1 MVRKGEKIM
10 KIAYQTAGQ
19 FRVSLVLASVLMFFV
34 LVVSPAQAEE
44 QAGGLSAIKK
54 GVDSTAQGAQL
65 KAGEGVTLET
75 AVGSIINSAL
85 GLVGMVLFGY
95 LLYGGYK
102 YMTAAGDSAAV
113 TKALGIIRNAIIGIV
128 IISMSYLA
136 TSFILEQLITSQGAT
151 EQTGG

>member
-1 MVRKGEKIM
+1 MLNKQIF
-10 KIAYQTAGQ
+10 GQ
-19 FRVSLVLASVLMFFV
+19 LRIGLGLASVLMFFV
-34 LVVSPAQAEE
+34 LAISSVQAAE
-44 QAGGLSAIKK
+44 QTGGLSAIKK

-65 KAGEGVTLET
+65 KAGEGVTLES
-75 AVGSIINSAL
+75 AIGNIINSAL
-85 GLVGMVLFGY
+85 GLVGVVLFGY

-136 TSFILEQLITSQGAT
+136 TSFILDQLILSQGTTTQLPAT
-151 EQTGG
+151 Q

>member
-1 MVRKGEKIM
+1 M
-10 KIAYQTAGQ
+10 
-19 FRVSLVLASVLMFFV
+19 LASVLMFFV
-34 LVVSPAQAEE
+34 LAVSSVQAAE

-65 KAGEGVTLET
+65 KAGEGVTLES
-75 AVGSIINSAL
+75 AIGNIINSAL
-85 GLVGMVLFGY
+85 GLVGVVLFGY

-136 TSFILEQLITSQGAT
+136 TGFILDQLILSQGTTTQLPAT
-151 EQTGG
+151 Q

>member
-1 MVRKGEKIM
+1 MLNKQIF
-10 KIAYQTAGQ
+10 GQ
-19 FRVSLVLASVLMFFV
+19 LRISLVLASMLMFFV
-34 LVVSPAQAEE
+34 LAVSSAQAEE
-44 QAGGLSAIKK
+44 QTGGLSAIKK

-65 KAGEGVTLET
+65 KAGEGVTLES
-75 AVGSIINSAL
+75 AIGSIINSAL
-85 GLVGMVLFGY
+85 GLVGIVLFGY

-136 TSFILEQLITSQGAT
+136 TGFILDQLIASQGVT

>member
-1 MVRKGEKIM
+1 MLNKQIF
-10 KIAYQTAGQ
+10 GQ
-19 FRVSLVLASVLMFFV
+19 LRIGLVLASVLMFFV
-34 LVVSPAQAEE
+34 LAVSSVQAEE
-44 QAGGLSAIKK
+44 QTGGLSAIKK

-65 KAGEGVTLET
+65 KAGEGVTLES
-75 AVGSIINSAL
+75 AIGNIINSAL
-85 GLVGMVLFGY
+85 GLVGVVLFGY

-136 TSFILEQLITSQGAT
+136 TGFILDQLIASQGVT

>member
-1 MVRKGEKIM
+1 MLNKQIF
-10 KIAYQTAGQ
+10 GQ
-19 FRVSLVLASVLMFFV
+19 LRIGLVLASVLMFFV
-34 LVVSPAQAEE
+34 LAVSSVQAAE

-65 KAGEGVTLET
+65 KAGEGVTLES
-75 AVGSIINSAL
+75 AIGNIINSAL
-85 GLVGMVLFGY
+85 GLVGVVLFGY

-136 TSFILEQLITSQGAT
+136 TGFILDQLILSQGTTTQLPAT
-151 EQTGG
+151 Q